1 MLKLKNIDEFEKWV
15 LETDYIY
22 LYGAGKICKKI
33 LNKMERLGCIHKVK
47 NIVVTEIKENDDK
60 LYNIR
65 VVKFD
70 ERELNKN
77 IPILIAVSSIYKQEI
92 VLKLKKM
99 KCDNYIVLEN
109 EVERRLDDNVEFKR
123 LKIQE
128 MIEQIIDYS
137 KKSNCS
143 ENMKDI
149 LLLSPPY
156 WDVYSPFSAVPCLV
170 AKLKKEGFSVE
181 QYDIGIHCIHQLI
194 NHNRKETAEYCMSRE
209 FYEKQVMIYEKNTYS
224 TYEEYKKDI
233 CFLDSDYFN
242 VEDIKQKYVKFN
254 AVQKRVVDAF
264 YEMIYVKDIT
274 SIDFDNCDSII
285 RTVEEADSQTLLETL
300 CNSDL
305 KKIFQS
311 IPPVVGI
318 SVTSTCQF
326 IPGCILA
333 KLLKACKSDVK
344 IIFGGSCA
352 DLYVKSLYSR
362 KKDILE
368 YFDYIIIGEGE
379 TALTGL
385 LNYLKGKG
393 NFDNIPNLA
402 FIESDTEVSFSN
414 QIVENVNELPV
425 PDYDG
430 LDIELYLAPELVLP
444 YQTSRGCHY
453 GHCAFCNHDEKYR
466 HNYRSKQMNVVI
478 DELLYLSKKYNVR
491 YFQFVDEAIRPDYF
505 RLMIDEMDKHEEFK
519 EMKWIFYSRVSRQYD
534 EELMNRARKN
544 GCEMVMFGVESFNQR
559 LLNFIK
565 KGINADVSRYCLEL
579 FHKCGIKT
587 YAWLM
592 CNLPS
597 ETVEEAREDIEEV
610 KKMKKYIDA
619 FSVGPFFLARNTDM
633 YDEQEKYNIVS
644 IDSED
649 LTRFQSHKDGI
660 MIDKEEML
668 KFYRD
673 EYAKYQMQT
682 FFRGNRYTL
691 FFE

>member
-274 SIDFDNCDSII
+274 SIDFDNCDS
-285 RTVEEADSQTLLETL
+285 
-300 CNSDL
+300 
-305 KKIFQS
+305 
-311 IPPVVGI
+311 P
-318 SVTSTCQF
+318 
-326 IPGCILA
+326 
-333 KLLKACKSDVK
+333 
-344 IIFGGSCA
+344 
-352 DLYVKSLYSR
+352 
-362 KKDILE
+362 
-368 YFDYIIIGEGE
+368 
-379 TALTGL
+379 
-385 LNYLKGKG
+385 
-393 NFDNIPNLA
+393 
-402 FIESDTEVSFSN
+402 
-414 QIVENVNELPV
+414 
-425 PDYDG
+425 
-430 LDIELYLAPELVLP
+430 
-444 YQTSRGCHY
+444 
-453 GHCAFCNHDEKYR
+453 
-466 HNYRSKQMNVVI
+466 
-478 DELLYLSKKYNVR
+478 
-491 YFQFVDEAIRPDYF
+491 
-505 RLMIDEMDKHEEFK
+505 
-519 EMKWIFYSRVSRQYD
+519 
-534 EELMNRARKN
+534 
-544 GCEMVMFGVESFNQR
+544 
-559 LLNFIK
+559 
-565 KGINADVSRYCLEL
+565 
-579 FHKCGIKT
+579 
-587 YAWLM
+587 
-592 CNLPS
+592 
-597 ETVEEAREDIEEV
+597 
-610 KKMKKYIDA
+610 
-619 FSVGPFFLARNTDM
+619 
-633 YDEQEKYNIVS
+633 
-644 IDSED
+644 
-649 LTRFQSHKDGI
+649 
-660 MIDKEEML
+660 
-668 KFYRD
+668 
-673 EYAKYQMQT
+673 
-682 FFRGNRYTL
+682 
-691 FFE
+691 